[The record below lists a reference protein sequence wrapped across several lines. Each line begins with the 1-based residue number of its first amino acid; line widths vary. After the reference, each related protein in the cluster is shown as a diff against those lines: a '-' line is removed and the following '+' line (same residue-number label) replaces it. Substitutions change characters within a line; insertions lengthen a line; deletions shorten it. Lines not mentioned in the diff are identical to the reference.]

1 MKNGRKFLLIYLLLQ
16 VLKENNVRK
25 EELRVRAI
33 ALKILGK
40 IFQVHI
46 LTCCVE
52 QKNKAL
58 AFHLQY
64 TTSLSFSPKYSIQT
78 HTKE

>member
-1 MKNGRKFLLIYLLLQ
+1 MRNGRKFLLIYLLLQ

-25 EELRVRAI
+25 EELRVRAV

-46 LTCCVE
+46 LTCL
-52 QKNKAL
+52 AL
-58 AFHLQY
+58 IILIFMFLGKQGNNHYFH
-64 TTSLSFSPKYSIQT
+64 SVNPF
-78 HTKE
+78 